1 MRSWLKSKGVEK
13 PMSKDFRDYLEY
25 LGKKEKLLRVE
36 REVDTRFEIAAGIR
50 ETSDNDGPAL
60 LYQNIKGFPGWR
72 VAAGV
77 YATQKLIA
85 LALGLPQE
93 ADEDALVRRYLEC
106 DEKCLEP
113 KLVATGPVKEVI
125 IRGEDVDLTKLPIP
139 TYSALDAGPYL
150 SAGVEFARDPETGI
164 QNVSIHRRMVLG
176 KDKTAIL
183 AQGYQHLGRMIQAA
197 EQRGQGLG
205 IATVLGADP
214 SLVLASQ
221 VKAPEGVDEAG
232 IAGAFR
238 GAPLEMVRCETID
251 VEVPANAEVVIEG
264 QIVPGERVMDGP
276 FGEFPGNYITLMG
289 TPNTECYVIKV
300 TAITMRKNPIFQ
312 AMLTGMPM
320 TENHMLK
327 KWCLAATAFREV
339 SRVADVK
346 SVNITRGGAGYH
358 FVVSIR
364 KKAEQEPRNLIY
376 TLHSA
381 RLNSKLV
388 TVVDDDIDVYD
399 PEAVEWALATR
410 MWAHR
415 DIIIIPPLRR
425 GPDDLPVPGMR
436 GRIAQWGIDATAP
449 LEDRQWYRK
458 ALPG

>member
-1 MRSWLKSKGVEK
+1 
-13 PMSKDFRDYLEY
+13 
-25 LGKKEKLLRVE
+25 
-36 REVDTRFEIAAGIR
+36 
-50 ETSDNDGPAL
+50 
-60 LYQNIKGFPGWR
+60 
-72 VAAGV
+72 
-77 YATQKLIA
+77 
-85 LALGLPQE
+85 
-93 ADEDALVRRYLEC
+93 
-106 DEKCLEP
+106 
-113 KLVATGPVKEVI
+113 
-125 IRGEDVDLTKLPIP
+125 
-139 TYSALDAGPYL
+139 
-150 SAGVEFARDPETGI
+150 I
-164 QNVSIHRRMVLG
+164 QNVSIHRRMILG

-183 AQGYQHLGRMIQAA
+183 AQGYQHLGRMILAA
-197 EQRGQGLG
+197 EQKGQGLG

-221 VKAPEGVDEAG
+221 IKAPEGVDEAG

-251 VEVPANAEVVIEG
+251 VEVPANAEIVIEG
-264 QIVPGERVMDGP
+264 VTVPGERVMDGP

-289 TPNTECYVIKV
+289 TPQTETWVIKV

-312 AMLTGMPM
+312 ALLTGMPT
-320 TENHMLK
+320 TENHCLK
-327 KWCLAATAFREV
+327 KWATAADTFRV
-339 SRVADVK
+339 ASGIADVK
-346 SVNITRGGAGYH
+346 SVNITRGSAGYH

-364 KKAEQEPRNLIY
+364 KRAEQEPKNLIY
-376 TLHSA
+376 TLLSA
-381 RLNSKLV
+381 RLNCKQV

-436 GRIAQWGIDATAP
+436 GRHAQWGIDATAP
-449 LEDRQWYRK
+449 LQDRQWYRE